1 MKWIVFTSPDFL
13 SGEGD
18 FINRLFDCGLDRL
31 HFRKPG
37 APVYECERLI
47 ENIDIK
53 WRDRIVVHDNFELC
67 RRWHLGGV
75 HLNSRNP
82 IAPSL
87 HSGTVSRSCHS
98 LEALERYKSE
108 CDYLTLSPIFN
119 SVSKQGYMAAFT
131 KEELLEAKS
140 CGIIDENVVAL
151 GGITLQNIP
160 EARKY
165 GFGGVAILGDVWN
178 RMIDENVDDY
188 LAAVRKACSDGER

>member
-13 SGEGD
+13 SGESD

-31 HFRKPG
+31 HFRKPS
-37 APVYECERLI
+37 APVYDCERLI
-47 ENIDIK
+47 EKIDSK

-82 IAPSL
+82 IAPSS

-98 LEALERYKSE
+98 IEEVERYKSE
-108 CDYLTLSPIFN
+108 CDYLTLSPVFN
-119 SVSKQGYMAAFT
+119 SVSKHGYMAAFT
-131 KEELLEAKS
+131 REQLLKAKS
-140 CGIIDENVVAL
+140 CSVIDHKVVAL

-160 EARKY
+160 EAREY

-178 RMIDENVDDY
+178 RMTDENVDDY